1 MSAAA
6 VKRPILVVAGVGNG
20 SGMFVFTCTESRIFD
35 TLWKQ
40 ELVLQQRELISQIR
54 LYANTQNTVIPRRLF
69 AKQGYRVA
77 LIARNADHLK
87 KTADEINAVGGE
99 VRPTLNS
106 NLRRTVDDMV
116 ILLGTSFSNPCIR
129 QRFHRVGICSHPLA
143 LARPNLNSPC
153 YSLQRWIRRLE
164 AFPQYHTRG
173 DPDVP

>member
-20 SGMFVFTCTESRIFD
+20 SGMFAFTCTESRISD

-40 ELVLQQRELISQIR
+40 ELVLQRRELISQIR
-54 LYANTQNTVIPRRLF
+54 LYTNTQNTLIPRRLF

-99 VRPTLNS
+99 VHSTSNS
-106 NLRRTVDDMV
+106 NLRRIVDEMI
-116 ILLGTSFSNPCIR
+116 ILPGTPIPNPCI
-129 QRFHRVGICSHPLA
+129 
-143 LARPNLNSPC
+143 
-153 YSLQRWIRRLE
+153 
-164 AFPQYHTRG
+164 
-173 DPDVP
+173 

>member
-20 SGMFVFTCTESRIFD
+20 SGMFAFTCTKSRISD

-40 ELVLQQRELISQIR
+40 ELVLQRRELISQIR
-54 LYANTQNTVIPRRLF
+54 LYTNTQNTLIPRRLF

-99 VRPTLNS
+99 VHSTSNS
-106 NLRRTVDDMV
+106 NLRRIVDEMI
-116 ILLGTSFSNPCIR
+116 ILPGTPIPNPCI
-129 QRFHRVGICSHPLA
+129 
-143 LARPNLNSPC
+143 
-153 YSLQRWIRRLE
+153 
-164 AFPQYHTRG
+164 
-173 DPDVP
+173 